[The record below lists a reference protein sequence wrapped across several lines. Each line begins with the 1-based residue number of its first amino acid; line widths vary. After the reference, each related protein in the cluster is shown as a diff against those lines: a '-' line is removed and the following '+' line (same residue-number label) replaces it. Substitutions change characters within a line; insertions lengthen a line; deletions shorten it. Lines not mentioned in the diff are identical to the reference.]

1 MLITLINVT
10 AVLAVGIAGTIFSGH
25 PFEVIATTG
34 ALLIALTAQSLCKEN
49 RETATRLQVIIFAL
63 VTVLAILCGS
73 WWGFLAFACMDGI
86 KKVSSATVASVMYVV
101 CAIVRNHS
109 EFEARTAAEMI
120 LYASII
126 AAIIWLILA
135 LKQYADS
142 VKKREVAAQE
152 RLLKAS
158 VSEMN
163 ERRIN
168 RELSMQNYQTERNAR
183 LLERENISRNIHNS
197 VGHSI
202 TAAVMTLDAADMF
215 YDTKPEEARRRMN
228 EANDRIRGSLES
240 IRSAVRALDEEG
252 GELPLSDLIRYLRN
266 AAEEFTMDTER
277 TVDIVTDCY
286 AEDISVPRVHIE
298 FLTGVLQEAL
308 TNGVKHGGA
317 KHFTVLLSADS
328 AHVRLTVKD
337 DGESDFNEDVRQERI
352 EAGFGLRKIAS
363 YAGRCGGHAEFAY
376 DSGFRTEVE
385 LPTGGKRAG
394 DGSR

>member
-1 MLITLINVT
+1 MLITLINLT

-34 ALLIALTAQSLCKEN
+34 ALLIALTAQSLCKEE
-49 RETATRLQVIIFAL
+49 RETATGLQVIIFAL

-73 WWGFLAFACMDGI
+73 WWGFLAFACMDRI
-86 KKVSSATVASVMYVV
+86 KKVSSATVASAMYVV
-101 CAIVRNHS
+101 CAIVRKHS

-168 RELSMQNYQTERNAR
+168 RELSIQNYQTERNAR

-202 TAAVMTLDAADMF
+202 TAAVMTLDAADML

-385 LPTGGKRAG
+385 LPTGGKRAS